1 MREPPE
7 PGPEHPGSHPDVS
20 PGAPRPAPRPLVVE
34 VDAAFR
40 ALHAAVEQFVDAA
53 AARYGVNRNDQHC
66 LELLDRHGAMTAG
79 ELATAAGLSAAAVT
93 KVVDR
98 LLHAGYVERTR
109 ATHDRRRVII
119 ATTGAER
126 RLAGEV
132 FGPLVRDGM
141 VLLSER
147 GDDELRMLLDLLRR
161 AAALNLRHAERV
173 RATPDTPG

>member
-7 PGPEHPGSHPDVS
+7 AGPEPSGSHPDPS
-20 PGAPRPAPRPLVVE
+20 PGARRHAPRPLVVE

-40 ALHAAVEQFVDAA
+40 GLHAAVEQFVEAA

-98 LLHAGYVERTR
+98 LISAGYAQRTR
-109 ATHDRRRVII
+109 AAHDRRRVII

-147 GDDELRMLLDLLRR
+147 DDDELRALLDLLRR
-161 AAALNLRHAERV
+161 ATDLNLRHAERL
-173 RATPDTPG
+173 RAGPAG